1 MTGVRSR
8 AVAHDADTGAVA
20 VLVAILMAAVLLT
33 AGALTVD
40 LGSAWAERVGLK
52 GVAEAAALAG
62 AALLP
67 EDPTVGT
74 EIPAQVRDDVVK
86 AAVAVLCE
94 PGNRRPQWNAPC
106 ATASSPSWASD
117 LDPADGEVFIEV
129 AEKNAY
135 PDGEDA
141 RLPWV
146 VRVVTPPV
154 RVDFGLARISG
165 TDHTDIQTT
174 AGARRGLPW
183 PAAAKP
189 LPASPYYV
197 TVDDLEQNTT
207 GSVCLRTTPRPSAS
221 TFTEPTATPGF
232 LFGNWER
239 DSSGKVIGDAD
250 GNGDPDMPDS
260 NSQNLTIVGATFPDP
275 PVTDPLAVAPSR
287 VSVYVGVED
296 GAHTARTD
304 AVEYDSTTSTWRIR
318 ITTPDLRTQPL
329 YGKQVPVWWVYD
341 DGSGTMTGRG
351 ASDHRHLDFPPVPGV
366 PSSDCDAAA
375 PAGRGLVDSTSL
387 AGQGVRGSVRDGLA
401 ARLHAFGSWPYA
413 QVGPEHDH
421 DCYTV
426 DVGDN
431 IAPSTPDTPAP
442 EANCVPLR
450 SPGSISP
457 QGLTDAWLGTETPD
471 DDLGRLQSTCSMQVG
486 PLPGRTGLFDQT
498 SLFRRTN
505 GLVTATVNTTAL
517 RNRIVAGKAADATFR
532 GQVTREVFGCPRL
545 LLVPVLDT
553 SRPPDPSGHYAVAGM
568 TYFWVSESFTS
579 RPRPLRGLI
588 IDSAGQVVGIRGW
601 VVDPAYVQG
610 ADWVARTTDPD
621 TALPM
626 AVPKRAVLVRTSD
639 CNDHP
644 DAPACPP

>member
-1 MTGVRSR
+1 MSR
-8 AVAHDADTGAVA
+8 GRADGEDTGAVA
-20 VLVAILMAAVLLT
+20 VLVAILMSAVLLT

-67 EDPTVGT
+67 EDPTAGPQIT
-74 EIPAQVRDDVVK
+74 SQLRDDVVK

-94 PGNRRPQWNAPC
+94 PGNRRPQWDTAC
-106 ATASSPSWASD
+106 ATASSPAWAAD

-129 AEKNAY
+129 AEPNAY

-165 TDHTDIQTT
+165 TDHTDIQTS

-183 PAAAKP
+183 PAAEKP

-197 TVDDLEQNTT
+197 TVDDLEHNDT

-221 TFTEPTATPGF
+221 TFTEPAATSGF
-232 LFGNWER
+232 VFGDWER
-239 DSSGKVIGDAD
+239 GSSGAVIGDGD

-260 NSQNLTIVGATFPDP
+260 NSRQFTIVGATFPDP
-275 PVTDPLAVAPSR
+275 PVTDPLAVTPAQ
-287 VSVYVGVED
+287 VTVYVGVGD
-296 GAHTARTD
+296 TSHAARTD
-304 AVEYDSTTSTWRIR
+304 SVEYDSATSTWRIR
-318 ITTPDLRTQPL
+318 MTTPDLRTQPL

-341 DGSGTMTGRG
+341 DGSGTMAGRG
-351 ASDHRHLDFPPVPGV
+351 TSDHRHLDFPPVPGV
-366 PSSDCDAAA
+366 PPSDCDAAA

-387 AGQGVRGSVRDGLA
+387 AGQGVRASVRDGLA
-401 ARLHAFGSWPYA
+401 TPLRAFGSWPYA
-413 QVGPEHDH
+413 QVGPDH
-421 DCYTV
+421 DDDCYSV
-426 DVGDN
+426 DTGDN
-431 IAPSTPDTPAP
+431 IAPADPGDPAT

-450 SPGSISP
+450 SAGSIST
-457 QGLTDAWLGTETPD
+457 QELTDAWLGTEIPD
-471 DDLGRLQSTCSMQVG
+471 DPLGRLQSTCSTQVG
-486 PLPGRTGLFDQT
+486 SLSGRTGLFDQT

-505 GLVTATVNTTAL
+505 GLVTATVDTTSL
-517 RNRIVAGKAADATFR
+517 RNRIVAGEAADATFR
-532 GQVTREVFGCPRL
+532 GQITRKIFECPRL

-553 SRPPDPSGHYAVAGM
+553 SRPPSPSGHYAVAGM
-568 TYFWVSESFTS
+568 TYFWVSESFTF

-588 IDSAGQVVGIRGW
+588 TDSAGQVVGIRGW

-610 ADWVARTTDPD
+610 GDWVARTTDPD

-626 AVPKRAVLVRTSD
+626 SVPKRAVLVRTLA

-644 DAPACPP
+644 DAPVCPP